1 MVLLQQ
7 SKEHMTVGSIHFYT
21 YLGMHWSTLFI
32 QECPVNILVQYI
44 DHFHTIY
51 TGLLGQK

>member
-1 MVLLQQ
+1 VVLLQQ

-32 QECPVNILVQYI
+32 QECPVNILMQYI